1 MRPAEIE
8 ELKDIFKALEE
19 KGWQP
24 MLCDTPV
31 PFFDNPVS
39 CGSPTDV
46 GDILQDTTMLPKEF
60 LSMQP
65 EFVVKV
71 MGESM
76 KDAGIMEGDS
86 VKVVTS
92 TRFHD
97 GDIVLV
103 MVDGEITLKCY
114 CEDEDGI
121 PWLVPQNADYD
132 AFPLN

>member
-31 PFFDNPVS
+31 PFFDNPVN
-39 CGSPTDV
+39 CGLPTDV

-71 MGESM
+71 MGDSM
-76 KDAGIMEGDS
+76 KDAGITDGDS

-103 MVDGEITLKCY
+103 TIGDG
-114 CEDEDGI
+114 
-121 PWLVPQNADYD
+121 
-132 AFPLN
+132 